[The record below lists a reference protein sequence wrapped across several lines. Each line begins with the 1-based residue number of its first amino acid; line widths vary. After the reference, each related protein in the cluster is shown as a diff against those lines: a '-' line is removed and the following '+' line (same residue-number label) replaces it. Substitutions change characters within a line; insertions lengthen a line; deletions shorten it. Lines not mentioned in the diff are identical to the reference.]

1 MRLFVAL
8 LPPPEALAE
17 VEAAVAPCRT
27 AWPELR
33 WTAAEHWHITLA
45 FLGEVEERV
54 LDGLQARL
62 ARVAARHAPVD
73 LAFGA
78 AGRFGDRVLW
88 LGVDGP
94 RERLA
99 RLAGAVAAQAAKAG
113 AGRPDRKPY
122 HPHLTLARV
131 RHQADLRPVVGELAG
146 FSGRPWRAESMH
158 LVRSHLGPP
167 LRYEP
172 LASWSLGTPG

>member
-8 LPPPEALAE
+8 LPPPEAPAE

-33 WTAAEHWHITLA
+33 WTAAEHWHVTLA
-45 FLGEVEERV
+45 FLGEVDEGVLGALDER
-54 LDGLQARL
+54 LTRA
-62 ARVAARHAPVD
+62 AARHAPME

-88 LGVDGP
+88 LGVRGP

-99 RLAGAVAAQAAKAG
+99 RLAGSVAAQAAKAG
-113 AGRPDRKPY
+113 AGQVDRKPY

-131 RHQADLRPVVGELAG
+131 RQRADLRPVAGELAG
-146 FSGRPWRAESMH
+146 FAGRTWRADAVH

-172 LASWSLGTPG
+172 LASWPLGAPG